1 METTFQLCP
10 NEVVAEGE
18 FHFMQIQKHIA
29 KGYFVPFID
38 VRPETFEQ
46 FYFQIWTW

>member
-18 FHFMQIQKHIA
+18 FQFMQIQKYVA
-29 KGYFVPFID
+29 KGYFVFF
-38 VRPETFEQ
+38 VHTVTLERFH
-46 FYFQIWTW
+46 FQI

>member
-18 FHFMQIQKHIA
+18 FQFMQIQKHIA
-29 KGYFVPFID
+29 KGYFVLF
-38 VRPETFEQ
+38 VRPETFER
-46 FYFQIWTW
+46 FHHFQI